1 MRVGSMISLA
11 SGLTGPESAW
21 PVRASKVE
29 PCHAQTNVSPSS
41 ESGPPWCMQTFAK
54 ARGFPFTI
62 VTRISLPSRSAEAVP
77 VAAMSLT
84 GINGSLNGSPP
95 SLSGSRRLDRSPI
108 DPILE
113 ASLSEDG
120 VVAGEKGLLAQLCAE
135 VARVR
140 IGDHVTWIVAC
151 AEVSSDELVETEPLW
166 PRHLEDAV
174 HRIPRSDPADRA
186 RDIISRDRLDEH
198 RRQAHRVVIGC
209 IVSDAL
215 DELEELRGMDDR
227 VGDRCPFDQLLLS
240 DLPTE
245 VAALG

>member
-1 MRVGSMISLA
+1 MISLA
-11 SGLTGPESAW
+11 SGLTGPDSAW

-77 VAAMSLT
+77 VAGMSLT
-84 GINGSLNGSPP
+84 GINGSLIGSPP

-113 ASLSEDG
+113 PGLSEDG
-120 VVAGEKGLLAQLCAE
+120 VVAGQKGLLAQLRAE
-135 VARVR
+135 VTRLR
-140 IGDHVTWIVAC
+140 IGDHITWIVAC
-151 AEVSSDELVETEPLW
+151 PEISSDKLVESEPLW
-166 PRHLEDAV
+166 TRHFDDAV
-174 HRIPRSDPADRA
+174 DRRPHSDPSDRA
-186 RDIISRDRLDEH
+186 RDIIGRDRLDEDW
-198 RRQAHRVVIGC
+198 RQAHRIAIGC
-209 IVSDAL
+209 IVSDVF
-215 DELEELRGMDDR
+215 DELEELRGMYDR
-227 VGDRCPFDQLLLS
+227 VGDRCSFDQLLLS
-240 DLPTE
+240 DLPAE